1 MPIIV
6 EKIVHHLPLLC
17 TRFIDSPKAFP
28 DCLQR
33 KANNHK
39 SFSIMIISQKGIS
52 IFFHFWES
60 MRKESNMKKKKF
72 EII

>member
-1 MPIIV
+1 MPITV

-39 SFSIMIISQKGIS
+39 SFSTMIIFPERNLYFFPLLGKYEKGIK
-52 IFFHFWES
+52 HEE
-60 MRKESNMKKKKF
+60 KEV
-72 EII
+72 